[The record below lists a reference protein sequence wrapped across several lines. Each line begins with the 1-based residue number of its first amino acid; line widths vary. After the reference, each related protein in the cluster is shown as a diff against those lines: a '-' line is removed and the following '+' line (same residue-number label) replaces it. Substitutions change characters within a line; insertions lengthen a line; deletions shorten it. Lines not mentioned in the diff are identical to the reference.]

1 MRFHYFSILLRNSS
15 LVIGNS
21 SLGVRE
27 APFLGIPSIN
37 VGSRQTNRSSSKSI
51 SNINL
56 LETNSIKILSE
67 RSRDSYGRVLGE
79 AFVYWADS
87 AEPISVKDHMIKNGH
102 SRDNGELNV
111 RAADDYPG
119 EA

>member
-1 MRFHYFSILLRNSS
+1 M
-15 LVIGNS
+15 G
-21 SLGVRE
+21 
-27 APFLGIPSIN
+27 
-37 VGSRQTNRSSSKSI
+37 
-51 SNINL
+51 
-56 LETNSIKILSE
+56 
-67 RSRDSYGRVLGE
+67 VLGE